1 MITYSTKFPVKESLD
16 KKTFVEMVIKWN
28 QGSKYDKFDTLT
40 WNGESFSTSW
50 EDGNKKL
57 IIDELSSK
65 GVIASRL
72 QKEDEHGLWKTDFIL
87 NYDKKYITVH
97 VALETTE
104 FTTDFYPN
112 YYPPFFVK
120 QVIYWEYAGEDIC
133 LPVDQEAHCLD
144 AYKSNID
151 DIVLGRV
158 SLALPIVFVS
168 KKIEGDF
175 PVNLSTL
182 AFKLQGVAHVIY
194 EGNEVDLESYAYQMD
209 FKGKNGTAI
218 IIYPNKNMKRKV
230 INLSGVNNENPEQVM
245 MRITTA
251 VYEYSNQVMR
261 LDIDTWEGIQ
271 NEKLHF
277 QNNMLLSDRKILEKE
292 NAELYEVFE
301 EQLNKTEEAN
311 QALNREIQRLT
322 VENQALRIRLASREQ
337 QPLIYMGEEA
347 DFYEGEIREIIL
359 EILEDYSRNVQKGTR
374 RDHIVTDL
382 LENNYFEHIQAK
394 RRDQIKVALKGY
406 KFLGGSLRSLLES
419 MGFAITDDGK
429 HYKWTYFGDHRY
441 SATIAKTSSDNRA
454 GMNIAALIDKLM
466 L

>member
-1 MITYSTKFPVKESLD
+1 MITYSTKFPIKESLD

-28 QGSKYDKFDTLT
+28 QGSKYDKFDSLD
-40 WNGESFSTSW
+40 WDGESFSTSW
-50 EDGNKKL
+50 EDNDKKL
-57 IIDELSSK
+57 IIDELVPK
-65 GVIASRL
+65 GVIASRF

-87 NYDKKYITVH
+87 NYDKKYLTVR

-120 QVIYWEYAGEDIC
+120 QVIYWEYAGEDVC

-151 DIVLGRV
+151 DIVLGKA
-158 SLALPIVFVS
+158 SLALPIVLVS
-168 KKIEGDF
+168 KKSEGYF
-175 PVNLSTL
+175 PVDLSSL

-194 EGNEVDLESYAYQMD
+194 EGNEVDLGSYASQLD
-209 FKGKNGTAI
+209 CESKNGTAI
-218 IIYPNKNMKRKV
+218 IIYPNKNMNRKV
-230 INLSGVNNENPEQVM
+230 INFSGVNNENPEQVM
-245 MRITTA
+245 TRITNA
-251 VYEYSNQVMR
+251 VYEFSNQVMH

-277 QNNMLLSDRKILEKE
+277 QNGMLLSDRKILEEE

-301 EQLNKTEEAN
+301 EQLSKTEEAN

-322 VENQALRIRLASREQ
+322 IENQALRMRLVSRDQ

-359 EILEDYSRNVQKGTR
+359 EILEDYSRNVQKDTR
-374 RDHIVTDL
+374 RDHIVADL
-382 LENNYFEHIQAK
+382 LENNDFEHIPAK
-394 RRDQIKVALKGY
+394 RREQIKVALKGY
-406 KFLGGSLRSLLES
+406 RSLGGSLRGILES
-419 MGFAITDDGK
+419 MGFVITDDGK

-441 SATIAKTSSDNRA
+441 SVTIAKTSSDNRA
-454 GMNIAALIDKLM
+454 GMNMASLIDNLM